1 MRRSTVLILSPSIS
15 IPCSVGHSNSF
26 SMEHHQQRKG
36 REMFSQQ
43 THRLS
48 ASFQSSPTFWSG
60 NIGFKTDG
68 QTKLWRRDL
77 WSACHLFIWSL
88 AWWPETN
95 VIKLKSVIYA
105 RMLVPPKPL
114 RPIEMFAGKTRA
126 YLSEAPSS
134 CSTLW

>member
-1 MRRSTVLILSPSIS
+1 MLTLLKHAYSIRLKSSKHARMSAIICLNTKQAALMRRSIVLILPPSIS

-60 NIGFKTDG
+60 NIGFKTYG
-68 QTKLWRRDL
+68 QTKLWCRDL
-77 WSACHLFIWSL
+77 WSVCHLLNLEFGLITWDQCHK
-88 AWWPETN
+88 N
-95 VIKLKSVIYA
+95 
-105 RMLVPPKPL
+105 
-114 RPIEMFAGKTRA
+114 
-126 YLSEAPSS
+126 
-134 CSTLW
+134 